1 MGKKLSFAPEQTPLF
16 SQHTRLLQLCAC
28 EWESIIVVS
37 IWINRI
43 STHSRKYT
51 HTQRQL
57 HLKKRDDDDN
67 DACKHTAFPA
77 FSWEE
82 EALFFF
88 RTFETMATGNRV
100 RRLGRI
106 WGLFNI
112 SGEIDGNWS
121 RLNDCARAAVNE
133 KWHSWPW
140 RRGGEVLTSDARD
153 RRVSRLEFY
162 FFFVLLALLNFFGNV
177 LNGVGGGFNAGFG
190 SGVRSISMRCDGWWL
205 MTPG

>member
-51 HTQRQL
+51 HTHRQL

-88 RTFETMATGNRV
+88 EH
-100 RRLGRI
+100 LKQ
-106 WGLFNI
+106 WQP
-112 SGEIDGNWS
+112 EIG
-121 RLNDCARAAVNE
+121 C
-133 KWHSWPW
+133 
-140 RRGGEVLTSDARD
+140 GGWE
-153 RRVSRLEFY
+153 
-162 FFFVLLALLNFFGNV
+162 
-177 LNGVGGGFNAGFG
+177 GFG
-190 SGVRSISMRCDGWWL
+190 GCSTFPAKSMEIEADWMIVHVPRLTRNDTVGLGEGEGRLWQVTHVTDVCQGWSFIFLHFWHY
-205 MTPG
+205 

>member
-28 EWESIIVVS
+28 EWESTIVVS

-57 HLKKRDDDDN
+57 HTKKGMMTTTTRAN
-67 DACKHTAFPA
+67 IRLFRPFPGKRRL
-77 FSWEE
+77 S
-82 EALFFF
+82 FFF

-100 RRLGRI
+100 RRMGRI

-140 RRGGEVLTSDARD
+140 RRGGKALTSDARD

-162 FFFVLLALLNFFGNV
+162 FFALLALLIFWQCFKR
-177 LNGVGGGFNAGFG
+177 GGRG
-190 SGVRSISMRCDGWWL
+190 I
-205 MTPG
+205 